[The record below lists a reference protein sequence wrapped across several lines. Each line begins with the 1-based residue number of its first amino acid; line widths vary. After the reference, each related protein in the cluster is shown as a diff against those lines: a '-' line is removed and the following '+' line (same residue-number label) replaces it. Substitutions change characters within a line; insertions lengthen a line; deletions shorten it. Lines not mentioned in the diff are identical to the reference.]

1 MANALVAFKG
11 TLSQLPAELQN
22 EFDAQKNIEDAVS
35 VPSLSPRGRK
45 WTTIFGGKKTP
56 LEKEI
61 DGEMV
66 PLGTLYAVVLDY
78 NPNRSRAYYAGE
90 FDPENPTKPDC
101 WSNDGKTPDE
111 SVEMKQAP
119 NCANCP
125 MAAKNS
131 RVRNGKGSV
140 ACGIQ
145 KFLAVQLLR
154 GNMKTGFEIAEQVP
168 VLRLKLA
175 ITSIYDGQSPD
186 LEKEGWFAWDNLVR
200 FLRENKINSTAQVVV
215 KMKMD
220 PNVDYPKI
228 IFAPVTQIT
237 DPDFAK
243 EILTY
248 KKENEDAIKALLSRE
263 FTPNDADG
271 KATDPEHPPKLQAP
285 KKAAAPVDED
295 EEEEAP
301 KPRRKAAPVVD
312 EDEDEPAPKPRRK
325 AAPVDEDE
333 EEEPAPKVR
342 RARKVVDE
350 DEDEEPAPKPRKKA
364 AAVVE
369 DEDEEEEAPK
379 PRRTRSTPVDRKAE
393 AKAAKK
399 AAPVADDDD
408 EDETPRRKGNGKASK
423 TIEAEDV
430 DISDVTSNW

>member
-11 TLSQLPAELQN
+11 TLTQLPAELQN
-22 EFDAQKNIEDAVS
+22 EFDALKNIEDAVS

-154 GNMKTGFEIAEQVP
+154 GTMKTGFEIAEQVP

-295 EEEEAP
+295 EDEEPAP

-312 EDEDEPAPKPRRK
+312 EDED
-325 AAPVDEDE
+325 
-333 EEEPAPKVR
+333 EEPAPKVR

>member
-1 MANALVAFKG
+1 MANALVAFKN
-11 TLSQLPAELQN
+11 TIVALPEDLQK

-45 WTTIFGGKKTP
+45 WTTIFAGKKTP

-78 NPNRSRAYYAGE
+78 NPERSRAYYAGE

-101 WSNDGKTPDE
+101 WSNDGKHPDQSIE
-111 SVEMKQAP
+111 VQQAP
-119 NCANCP
+119 SCANCP

-140 ACGIQ
+140 ACGLQ

-154 GNMKTGFEIAEQVP
+154 GNLKSGFEIAEQVP

-237 DPDFAK
+237 DPDFAQ

-248 KKENEDAIKALLSRE
+248 RKENLDAIKALLSRE
-263 FTPNDADG
+263 FTPNGADG
-271 KATDPEHPPKLQAP
+271 NATDPEHPPKTQKLAAP
-285 KKAAAPVDED
+285 AKKAAPVDED
-295 EEEEAP
+295 EDEAP
-301 KPRRKAAPVVD
+301 APRRARKVVDEDEDEAPAPRRKVAPVVD
-312 EDEDEPAPKPRRK
+312 EDED
-325 AAPVDEDE
+325 
-333 EEEPAPKVR
+333 EPAPKVR

-350 DEDEEPAPKPRKKA
+350 DEDEPAPKP
-364 AAVVE
+364 
-369 DEDEEEEAPK
+369 
-379 PRRTRSTPVDRKAE
+379 
-393 AKAAKK
+393 AKK
-399 AAPVADDDD
+399 AAPVAEDEDEAPAPRRTRKAAAEPAPKAGKKAAPIVASDDED
-408 EDETPRRKGNGKASK
+408 EDETPRRKANGKASK

-430 DISDVTSNW
+430 DIESITAGW